1 MKRANDDLDAFNY
14 LTSGIVDV
22 AFVNLK
28 IIESKTEIGELRWLF
43 QLTNVLCIISNTYL
57 L

>member
-1 MKRANDDLDAFNY
+1 MKRANDDLDAFDY

-28 IIESKTEIGELRWLF
+28 IIEKNVNVGELR
-43 QLTNVLCIISNTYL
+43 
-57 L
+57 